1 MNGVIALDFDE
12 TYNTMPDMYDEI
24 INVFQGYGFKVIL
37 ATYRH
42 PTSDYDP
49 LFERLEDQGVPVYC
63 TDGKAKKK
71 YMEDLGIKVDIWID
85 DNPRSILEDSAWK
98 HDSPELHAWRE
109 EQRQKLIDMDLRYE
123 KNLRLA

>member
-12 TYNTMPDMYDEI
+12 TYNTVPDMYDEI
-24 INVFQGYGFKVIL
+24 INVFQSWGYKVIL

-42 PTSDYDP
+42 KTIDYDP
-49 LFERLEDQGVPVYC
+49 LFGRLEAQRVSVYC

-71 YMEDLGIKVDIWID
+71 YMEDLGINVNIWID
-85 DNPRSILEDSAWK
+85 DNPRSVLEDSAWK

-109 EQRQKLIDMDLRYE
+109 EQKQKLLDMEAKYE
-123 KNLRLA
+123 RSLKIA